1 MRQTLDLCR
10 ELPVFFDQWCVYSR
24 FTPLEDKLPAFFDE
38 LKKVL
43 PAARVRP
50 TPRTEPGETLDKNA
64 LGTFLVEL
72 EPLLV
77 SAKHA
82 GFLCD
87 PWAVASLKRNEV
99 RKSAVLAWWLD
110 PWGSHGLGPAL
121 LTELLHF
128 MHWDCSIDRSCS
140 VRVESHPDGDRSNRV
155 DIEIDAPGFF
165 LIIEVKI
172 DAPEGIKQLQRY
184 CNLAEMKKTVEKRGV
199 LFLTPTGRPP
209 VSVDPNSTCEILP
222 SDQVIP
228 ISWKKIASLLQAA
241 LRQHHARF
249 QTKSYPETALVELL
263 ARTFC
268 NHIKQ
273 L

>member
-1 MRQTLDLCR
+1 VRQTIDLCQ
-10 ELPVFFDQWCVYSR
+10 ELPVFFDQWRVYSR
-24 FTPLEDKLPAFFDE
+24 FTPLEDKLPAFFIK
-38 LKKVL
+38 LKEVL

-50 TPRTEPGETLDKNA
+50 TPRPEPGEMLDRNA
-64 LGTFLVEL
+64 LRTFFVKLKPIL
-72 EPLLV
+72 D

-99 RKSAVLAWWLD
+99 RNSAVLAWWLD
-110 PWGSHGLGPAL
+110 PWGSHGLGPVL

-128 MHWDCSIDRSCS
+128 MHWDYSIDRSCR

-155 DIEIDAPGFF
+155 DIEIDDPGFF

-172 DAPEGIKQLQRY
+172 DAPEGSKQLQRY
-184 CNLAEMKKTVEKRGV
+184 CNLAEMKRTAGKRGV

-209 VSVDPNSTCEILP
+209 VSVDPNSTCETLP

-249 QTKSYPETALVELL
+249 QAKRYPETALVALL

-273 L
+273 F

>member
-1 MRQTLDLCR
+1 MQQPLDLCQ
-10 ELPVFFDQWCVYSR
+10 ELPVFFDQWRAYSR
-24 FTPLEDKLPAFFDE
+24 FTPLEDKLPAFFDVLRE
-38 LKKVL
+38 IL
-43 PAARVRP
+43 PAARVRDP
-50 TPRTEPGETLDKNA
+50 EKKKLGQFLALDKLHA
-64 LGTFLVEL
+64 FFAEL
-72 EPLLV
+72 PSLLT

-87 PWAVASLKRNEV
+87 PWAVAALKRNEV
-99 RKSAVLAWWLD
+99 RNSFVLAWWLD
-110 PWGSHGLGPAL
+110 PRGSHGFGPAL
-121 LTELLHF
+121 LKELLAY
-128 MHWDCSIDRSCS
+128 MQWDCPVSPSCH

-249 QTKSYPETALVELL
+249 QTKSYPETALVGLL

>member
-1 MRQTLDLCR
+1 MQQPLDLCQ
-10 ELPVFFDQWCVYSR
+10 ELPVFFDQWRAYSR

-38 LKKVL
+38 LREVL
-43 PAARVRP
+43 PAARAGK
-50 TPRTEPGETLDKNA
+50 PGEKKP
-64 LGTFLVEL
+64 GQYLVFDEL
-72 EPLLV
+72 QAFFAKLPPLLT

-99 RKSAVLAWWLD
+99 RNSAVLAWWLD

-249 QTKSYPETALVELL
+249 QTKSYPETALVGLL

>member
-1 MRQTLDLCR
+1 MRQTLDLCQ
-10 ELPVFFDQWCVYSR
+10 ELPVFFDQWRVYSR
-24 FTPLEDKLPAFFDE
+24 FTPLEDKLPAFFSE
-38 LKKVL
+38 LKEVL
-43 PAARVRP
+43 PATRARQ
-50 TPRTEPGETLDKNA
+50 TPRPEPGETLDRNA
-64 LGTFLVEL
+64 LRTFFVEL
-72 EPLLV
+72 EPLV
-77 SAKHA
+77 TSAKHA

-99 RKSAVLAWWLD
+99 RNSAVLAWWLD
-110 PWGSHGLGPAL
+110 PWGSHGLGPVL

-128 MHWDCSIDRSCS
+128 MHWDCSIDRSCR

-155 DIEIDAPGFF
+155 DIEIDDPGFF

-172 DAPEGIKQLQRY
+172 DAPEGSKQLQRY
-184 CNLAEMKKTVEKRGV
+184 CNSAEMKRTAGQRGV

-209 VSVDPNSTCEILP
+209 VSVDPNSTCETLP

-249 QTKSYPETALVELL
+249 QAKRYPETALVALL

-273 L
+273 F